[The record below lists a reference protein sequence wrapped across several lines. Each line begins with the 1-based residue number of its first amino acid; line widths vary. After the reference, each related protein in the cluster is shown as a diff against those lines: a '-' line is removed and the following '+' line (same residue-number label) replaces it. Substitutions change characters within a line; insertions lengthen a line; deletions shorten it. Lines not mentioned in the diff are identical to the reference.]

1 MNGTLLTIA
10 GLTITVGDLMHESPN
25 IAADANWLTVVSAI
39 SRHALGAVNVLD
51 DGGTLLGIITDGD
64 LRRTIE
70 RTKAERLSELT
81 ALDMMTH
88 KPITVTAELLA
99 YEALR
104 LMENRPSQ
112 IAVLPVVDQQGRA
125 RGLIRLHDIVRSGL

>member
-1 MNGTLLTIA
+1 
-10 GLTITVGDLMHESPN
+10 MHESPN
-25 IAADANWLTVVSAI
+25 IAADANWINVVSAI
-39 SRHALGAVNVLD
+39 SKHALGAVNVLD
-51 DGGTLLGIITDGD
+51 DSGTLLGIITDGD

-70 RTKAERLSELT
+70 RTEAERLSELT
-81 ALDMMTH
+81 ATDMMT
-88 KPITVTAELLA
+88 KDPITVTADLLA

-125 RGLIRLHDIVRSGL
+125 SGLIRLHDIVRSGL